1 MDLHER
7 IPGPTAVFLF
17 LKLGQCL
24 SVKTRYVFGPVN
36 ELRCKVKVD
45 DNSLDLEVL
54 ALKPQPKRVLYN
66 RLSSLCK
73 TMKMKNL

>member
-1 MDLHER
+1 MNEFLDLQR
-7 IPGPTAVFLF
+7 FFLF

-45 DNSLDLEVL
+45 DNSLDLEDL
-54 ALKPQPKRVLYN
+54 ALQTEH
-66 RLSSLCK
+66 STK
-73 TMKMKNL
+73 TCLIL